1 MLLLPAGPKFA
12 GATSSFWVY
21 TQKKKIIKILMEF
34 ELILP
39 PNLCYTSIVT
49 YVLWKLTVLF
59 LSAGPIFAGD
69 TSSFWVYT
77 KKNRKENNQNFNGI
91 WINTPCHALLYQH
104 CNMYFEH
111 LQFYF
116 YQLDQYSLVLCHFES
131 IQKKRKVDKF
141 WINTTPTHFI
151 SAIEY
156 ALICI

>member
-49 YVLWKLTVLF
+49 YILWKLTVLF

-77 KKNRKENNQNFNGI
+77 KKIGKKIIKILMEFELIPPATLCYTSIVTCTLKTYSSISISWTNIRWCYVILSLYRKKGK
-91 WINTPCHALLYQH
+91 WINFELIPPLPILYQ
-104 CNMYFEH
+104 
-111 LQFYF
+111 L
-116 YQLDQYSLVLCHFES
+116 
-131 IQKKRKVDKF
+131 
-141 WINTTPTHFI
+141 
-151 SAIEY
+151 
-156 ALICI
+156 